1 MRTLMTLMLV
11 TCIAIVGASAQTA
24 APVRPRVQLAP
35 AVAQDAAAL
44 QGAADQRW
52 SAMFAADR
60 AFTQSVRDAIGA
72 EIALRRARGENVSV
86 LESELRQLNA
96 DTQMSFSLQYLQL
109 QSQMQHENRTY
120 TAISN
125 IMRTKHETAR
135 NSISNVR

>member
-1 MRTLMTLMLV
+1 MRTLMTLMLI

-24 APVRPRVQLAP
+24 SPLRPRVQLAP
-35 AVAQDAAAL
+35 AIAQDAVAL

-60 AFTQSVRDAIGA
+60 AFTQSVRDAVGA

-96 DTQMSFSLQYLQL
+96 DTQMSFSLQYLAL
-109 QSQMQHENRTY
+109 QSQMQHENRSY